1 MKGKIFFI
9 LLIVVAQLLS
19 CREIFAQ
26 KWEFVKEKDGIKI
39 YTSKDKNSPLKSF
52 KGETILNTQME
63 KVTNMVG
70 NVKNVE
76 WWDKS
81 VREIKVLS
89 YEEGKNIKYYL
100 VYDVPWPFTDRD
112 LCVESKITDD
122 PVTGQRTIY
131 SVPLPDV
138 VPEKP
143 DVIRIKN
150 YWQRWIIQ
158 PLDKNRIHVI
168 LEGHVDPAGSV
179 PAWLY
184 NMVITDTPLKV
195 IRGIKSRVEPAAAK

>member
-1 MKGKIFFI
+1 MKLNLLVLFF
-9 LLIVVAQLLS
+9 LITAQLPDEKS
-19 CREIFAQ
+19 FAH

-39 YTSKDKNSPLKSF
+39 YTAKDPKTSF
-52 KGETILNTQME
+52 KMFRGEAILITQME
-63 KVTNMVG
+63 RVTNMVG

-81 VREIKVLS
+81 VREINVLA
-89 YEEGKNIKYYL
+89 YIENKNIKYYL
-100 VYDVPWPFTDRD
+100 VYDVPWPFSDRD

-122 PVTGQRTIY
+122 PVTGKRVIFST
-131 SVPLPDV
+131 PLPDV
-138 VPEKP
+138 VPEKAGI
-143 DVIRIKN
+143 IRIKN
-150 YWQRWIIQ
+150 YWQRWILQ

-168 LEGHVDPAGSV
+168 LEGYVDPAGSV

-195 IRGIKSRVEPAAAK
+195 IRGIKGRVESPAK

>member
-1 MKGKIFFI
+1 MKLNLLVLFF
-9 LLIVVAQLLS
+9 LITAQLPDEKS
-19 CREIFAQ
+19 FAQ

-39 YTSKDKNSPLKSF
+39 YTAKDPKTSF
-52 KGETILNTQME
+52 KMFRGEAILITQME
-63 KVTNMVG
+63 RVTNMVG

-81 VREIKVLS
+81 VREINVLA
-89 YEEGKNIKYYL
+89 YIENKNIKYYL
-100 VYDVPWPFTDRD
+100 VYDVPWPFSDRD

-122 PVTGQRTIY
+122 PVTGKRVIFST
-131 SVPLPDV
+131 PLPDV
-138 VPEKP
+138 VPEKAGI
-143 DVIRIKN
+143 IRIKN
-150 YWQRWIIQ
+150 YWQRWILQ

-168 LEGHVDPAGSV
+168 LEGYVDPAGSV

-195 IRGIKSRVEPAAAK
+195 IRGIKGRVESPAK

>member
-1 MKGKIFFI
+1 MKLR
-9 LLIVVAQLLS
+9 LLIIVLFFSAQLFDGKG
-19 CREIFAQ
+19 FAQ
-26 KWEFVKEKDGIKI
+26 KWEFIKEKNGIKM
-39 YTSKDKNSPLKSF
+39 YTAKDPKTSF
-52 KGETILNTQME
+52 KLFRGEATLNTQMD

-81 VREIKVLS
+81 VREINVIE
-89 YEEGKNIKYYL
+89 YVEGKNIKYHL
-100 VYDVPWPFTDRD
+100 VYDVPWPFSDRD

-122 PVTGQRTIY
+122 PVTGKRVIY

-143 DVIRIKN
+143 GVIRIKN

-158 PLDKNRIHVI
+158 PLDKNKIHVI
-168 LEGHVDPAGSV
+168 LEGYVDPGGSV

-195 IRGIKSRVEPAAAK
+195 IMGIKTRVEPAPSK